1 MDAKQVL
8 KELIQSVDEL
18 DLYNF
23 LLLYSN
29 IGINSENEVDD
40 EIDDE
45 IDYGQFRHDQINA
58 WIDKAIK
65 ASYEKPQENDR
76 PNIEGMLGLLG

>member
-8 KELIQSVDEL
+8 KELIQSVNEI

-29 IGINSENEVDD
+29 IGINSENE
-40 EIDDE
+40 IDDE
-45 IDYGQFRHDQINA
+45 VDYGENRHDQINA

-65 ASYEKPQENDR
+65 AAYEKLEENNL
-76 PNIEGMLGLLG
+76 PNIKGMLGLLG

>member
-8 KELIQSVDEL
+8 AELIQSVNEI

-29 IGINSENEVDD
+29 IGIKSENKVDD
-40 EIDDE
+40 EVDHGE
-45 IDYGQFRHDQINA
+45 IRHDQINA
-58 WIDKAIK
+58 WIDKAIE
-65 ASYEKPQENDR
+65 ATYEKSEKNDR
-76 PNIEGMLGLLG
+76 PNIE

>member
-8 KELIQSVDEL
+8 TELIQSVNEI

-29 IGINSENEVDD
+29 IGIKSENEVDD
-40 EIDDE
+40 EVDHEE
-45 IDYGQFRHDQINA
+45 IRHDQINA
-58 WIDKAIK
+58 WIDKVIEA
-65 ASYEKPQENDR
+65 AYEKPEENDR
-76 PNIEGMLGLLG
+76 PNIE

>member
-8 KELIQSVDEL
+8 KELIQSVNEI

-29 IGINSENEVDD
+29 MGIKGENEIGD
-40 EIDDE
+40 EV
-45 IDYGQFRHDQINA
+45 DYGEIRHDQINA
-58 WIDKAIK
+58 WIDKAIE
-65 ASYEKPQENDR
+65 ATYEKPEKNDL
-76 PNIEGMLGLLG
+76 PSIKDMTGLLK

>member
-8 KELIQSVDEL
+8 KELIQSVNEI

-29 IGINSENEVDD
+29 IGIKSKN

-45 IDYGQFRHDQINA
+45 TDYEEIRHDQINA
-58 WIDKAIK
+58 WIDKAIE
-65 ASYEKPQENDR
+65 AAYEKQKENDR
-76 PNIEGMLGLLG
+76 PNIEGMVGLLE

>member
-1 MDAKQVL
+1 MDAKHIL
-8 KELIQSVDEL
+8 KELIQSVNEI

-29 IGINSENEVDD
+29 IGIKSENKVDD
-40 EIDDE
+40 EVDHGE
-45 IDYGQFRHDQINA
+45 IRHDQINA
-58 WIDKAIK
+58 WIDKAIE
-65 ASYEKPQENDR
+65 AAYEKPEENNL

>member
-1 MDAKQVL
+1 MDAKHIL
-8 KELIQSVDEL
+8 KELIQSVNEI

-29 IGINSENEVDD
+29 IGIKGEN

-45 IDYGQFRHDQINA
+45 VDYGEIRHDQINA
-58 WIDKAIK
+58 WIDKAIE
-65 ASYEKPQENDR
+65 AVHEKPEENDR

>member
-1 MDAKQVL
+1 MDAKQAL
-8 KELIQSVDEL
+8 KELIQSVNEI

-29 IGINSENEVDD
+29 IGIKSKN

-45 IDYGQFRHDQINA
+45 IDYEEIRHDQINA
-58 WIDKAIK
+58 WIDKAIE
-65 ASYEKPQENDR
+65 AVYEKPEEKNL
-76 PNIEGMLGLLG
+76 PSIEEMIGLLE

>member
-8 KELIQSVDEL
+8 AELIQSVNEI

-29 IGINSENEVDD
+29 IGIKSENEVYD
-40 EIDDE
+40 ET
-45 IDYGQFRHDQINA
+45 DYGEIRHDQINA
-58 WIDKAIK
+58 WIDKAIE
-65 ASYEKPQENDR
+65 ATYEKSEENDR
-76 PNIEGMLGLLG
+76 PNIEGMHR

>member
-23 LLLYSN
+23 LLCFSS
-29 IGINSENEVDD
+29 IGIKSENGVDD
-40 EIDDE
+40 EVDHAQI
-45 IDYGQFRHDQINA
+45 RHDQINA

-65 ASYEKPQENDR
+65 ASYEKPKENDR

>member
-1 MDAKQVL
+1 MDAKQIL
-8 KELIQSVDEL
+8 KELIQSVNEI

-23 LLLYSN
+23 LLLCSN
-29 IGINSENEVDD
+29 IGVKSEN

-45 IDYGQFRHDQINA
+45 VDYGEIRHDQINA
-58 WIDKAIK
+58 WIDKAIE
-65 ASYEKPQENDR
+65 AVHEKPEENDR

>member
-1 MDAKQVL
+1 MDAKQIL
-8 KELIQSVDEL
+8 KELIQSVNEI

-29 IGINSENEVDD
+29 IGIKSENEVYNETDYE
-40 EIDDE
+40 EI
-45 IDYGQFRHDQINA
+45 RHDQINA
-58 WIDKAIK
+58 WIDKAIE
-65 ASYEKPQENDR
+65 AVYEKPEENDR

>member
-8 KELIQSVDEL
+8 TELIQSVNEI

-29 IGINSENEVDD
+29 IGIKSENEVYD
-40 EIDDE
+40 ET
-45 IDYGQFRHDQINA
+45 DYGEIRHDQINA
-58 WIDKAIK
+58 WIDKAIE
-65 ASYEKPQENDR
+65 ATYEKSEENDR
-76 PNIEGMLGLLG
+76 PNIE

>member
-1 MDAKQVL
+1 MDAKHIL
-8 KELIQSVDEL
+8 KELIQSVNEI

-29 IGINSENEVDD
+29 IGIKSENEVDD
-40 EIDDE
+40 EVDHGE
-45 IDYGQFRHDQINA
+45 IRHDQINT
-58 WIDKAIK
+58 WIDKAIE
-65 ASYEKPQENDR
+65 ATYEKPEENDR

>member
-8 KELIQSVDEL
+8 TELIQSVNEI

-29 IGINSENEVDD
+29 IGIKSENEVDD
-40 EIDDE
+40 ETDHGE
-45 IDYGQFRHDQINA
+45 IRHDQINA
-58 WIDKAIK
+58 WIDKAIE
-65 ASYEKPQENDR
+65 ATYEKSEKNDR
-76 PNIEGMLGLLG
+76 PNIEGMHR

>member
-8 KELIQSVDEL
+8 KELIQSVNKI

-29 IGINSENEVDD
+29 MGIKGEN

-45 IDYGQFRHDQINA
+45 VDYGEIRHDQINA
-58 WIDKAIK
+58 WIDKAIEAVYGEPK
-65 ASYEKPQENDR
+65 KKNLPS
-76 PNIEGMLGLLG
+76 IEEMIGLLE

>member
-18 DLYNF
+18 DLYIF
-23 LLLYSN
+23 LLRYSSM
-29 IGINSENEVDD
+29 GIKGED
-40 EIDDE
+40 ETSDKIE
-45 IDYGQFRHDQINA
+45 INYRQIRHEQVNT
-58 WIDKAIK
+58 WIDKAIE
-65 ASYEKPQENDR
+65 ATYEKPKETNL

>member
-8 KELIQSVDEL
+8 KELIQSVNEI

-29 IGINSENEVDD
+29 IGINSENE
-40 EIDDE
+40 IDNE
-45 IDYGQFRHDQINA
+45 TDYGEIRHDQINA
-58 WIDKAIK
+58 WIDKAIE
-65 ASYEKPQENDR
+65 SVYEKPEKNDR
-76 PNIEGMLGLLG
+76 PNIEGMLGLLE

>member
-8 KELIQSVDEL
+8 KELIQSVNEI

-29 IGINSENEVDD
+29 MGIKGENEIGDEVDYE
-40 EIDDE
+40 EI
-45 IDYGQFRHDQINA
+45 RHDQINA
-58 WIDKAIK
+58 WIDKAIE
-65 ASYEKPQENDR
+65 AVHEKPKKNNL
-76 PNIEGMLGLLG
+76 PGIEEMIGLLE

>member
-1 MDAKQVL
+1 MNAKQIL

-23 LLLYSN
+23 LLCFSS
-29 IGINSENEVDD
+29 IGIKSENGVDD
-40 EIDDE
+40 EVDYRE
-45 IDYGQFRHDQINA
+45 IRHDLINA

-65 ASYEKPQENDR
+65 AAYEKPEENDR

>member
-8 KELIQSVDEL
+8 TELIQSVNEI

-29 IGINSENEVDD
+29 IGIKSENKVDD
-40 EIDDE
+40 EVDHGE
-45 IDYGQFRHDQINA
+45 IRHDQINA
-58 WIDKAIK
+58 WIDKAIE
-65 ASYEKPQENDR
+65 ATYEKSEKNDR
-76 PNIEGMLGLLG
+76 PNIE

>member
-8 KELIQSVDEL
+8 KELIQSVNEI

-29 IGINSENEVDD
+29 IGIKSENEVDN
-40 EIDDE
+40 EV
-45 IDYGQFRHDQINA
+45 DYGQIRHDQINA
-58 WIDKAIK
+58 WIDKAIE
-65 ASYEKPQENDR
+65 AAYEKPKNNDR
-76 PNIEGMLGLLG
+76 PNIEEMIGLLE

>member
-8 KELIQSVDEL
+8 RELIQSVNEI

-29 IGINSENEVDD
+29 IGIKSEN

-45 IDYGQFRHDQINA
+45 VDYGEIRHDQINA
-58 WIDKAIK
+58 WIDKAIE
-65 ASYEKPQENDR
+65 AVHEKPEENDR